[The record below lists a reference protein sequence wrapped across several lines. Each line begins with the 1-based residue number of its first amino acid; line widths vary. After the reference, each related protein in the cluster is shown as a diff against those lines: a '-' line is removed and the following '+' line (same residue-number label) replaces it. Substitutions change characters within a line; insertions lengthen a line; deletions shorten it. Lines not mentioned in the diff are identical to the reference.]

1 MKKISLIICLSI
13 VATLATMAQKF
24 AFVDTEYILSNIPSY
39 KSAQDEIEAQAA
51 EWKTEIEGMYKEIDK
66 MYREYQAEKV
76 LLTQE
81 MRTKRE
87 EEIVKK
93 EREAKKLQNEYF
105 GSEGLLYKKREE
117 KVGPIQEEVY
127 NAIKELSNENG
138 YAGVFDTSGNPT
150 VLYSNARYDISD
162 DVLERL
168 GYKN

>member
-81 MRTKRE
+81 MRSKRE

-105 GSEGLLYKKREE
+105 GNEGLLYKKREE